1 MSLQSSWL
9 QFAAMFVL
17 VRDLVIKAYNI
28 LQANVFPC
36 SQQFNQHS
44 QWTKYSV
51 RRAWRRTLTV
61 AKLRKNGFIG
71 NERSI
76 TFCLYVVNA
85 DLSPIAQRRFPLSTP
100 LSHSRGSTSTSKAA
114 LRRITETS
122 TSLWLLMST
131 PGSHLFSHVL
141 MCLRTQS
148 LSALHR
154 CSHLLECQHMSI
166 QTTELHL

>member
-36 SQQFNQHS
+36 SQQFNHHS

-61 AKLRKNGFIG
+61 AKWVTNREHLVEKDQNF
-71 NERSI
+71 
-76 TFCLYVVNA
+76 
-85 DLSPIAQRRFPLSTP
+85 
-100 LSHSRGSTSTSKAA
+100 GSTAVIPSKN
-114 LRRITETS
+114 S
-122 TSLWLLMST
+122 KQ
-131 PGSHLFSHVL
+131 
-141 MCLRTQS
+141 QS
-148 LSALHR
+148 
-154 CSHLLECQHMSI
+154 
-166 QTTELHL
+166 